1 MRLGGTENQRL
12 AVVGGVT
19 VLGFGALYLFSPRRI
34 ANVVADVVNRGELL
48 TDTQLDDT
56 GVIPFDPADLVEIA
70 SGVMGREVT
79 GDTYAL
85 ARMRRSE
92 MAIGESDD
100 ASALRIHVALNDL
113 EDLNT
118 RRLFGW
124 SAEDLITYST
134 NADHK
139 GLFGV
144 QNDGRRYASTK
155 DPHVGDALLAEQVQQ
170 QHAAGLDPTG
180 GALKFVDRGSMGAQ
194 VGSSSYDKLVVRWA
208 AENLQPYTLPGY
220 SDDFVVF
227 RRT

>member
-1 MRLGGTENQRL
+1 VRLGGTENQRL
-12 AVVGGVT
+12 GVLAGAG
-19 VLGFGALYLFSPRRI
+19 VLGFVGLWFFSPRRI

-70 SGVMGREVT
+70 SGVMGRPVSA
-79 GDTYAL
+79 DTYAL

-134 NADHK
+134 HADHR
-139 GLFGV
+139 GLFGE

-170 QHAAGLDPTG
+170 QHASGIDPTG

-194 VGSSSYDKLVVRWA
+194 VGSGSYDNLVVKWA
-208 AENLQPYTLPGY
+208 AENLEPSTIPGY
-220 SDDFVVF
+220 SENFVVF
-227 RRT
+227 RRA